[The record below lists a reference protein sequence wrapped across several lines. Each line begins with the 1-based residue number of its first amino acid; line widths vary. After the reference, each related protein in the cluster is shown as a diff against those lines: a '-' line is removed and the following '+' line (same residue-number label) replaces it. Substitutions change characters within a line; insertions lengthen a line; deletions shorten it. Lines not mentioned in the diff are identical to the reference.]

1 MNKLLLIAS
10 GCLFSIVALSQP
22 AKQALDIQSVSLA
35 ERYKIMKANSQTF
48 QDYKVIK
55 EYVLDGVW
63 KISMDTITAVGQ
75 RLEVANQKI
84 QRLAGELNQ
93 IRTALDNQ
101 KESMSQIQ
109 YDSEHIS
116 LAGISFSKN
125 MFRLLTFGII
135 GILAGV
141 ILFLLGHWK
150 MSNSK
155 IKEQMLMTDLISK
168 EYDDFKRKALE
179 KQTKL
184 SRELQNERNKL
195 AASNHS

>member
-1 MNKLLLIAS
+1 MNRLLFVAL
-10 GCLFSIVALSQP
+10 GCLFSLTTLSQP
-22 AKQALDIQSVSLA
+22 AKQALDIQSVSLE
-35 ERYKIMKANSQTF
+35 ERYKIMKTNSQTF

-63 KISMDTITAVGQ
+63 KISLDTIAAIGQ
-75 RLEVANQKI
+75 RLEMANQKI
-84 QRLAGELNQ
+84 QQLSNDLTQVRSSLESQKQSIAQ
-93 IRTALDNQ
+93 I
-101 KESMSQIQ
+101 E

-125 MFRLLTFGII
+125 MFRFLTFGTI

-141 ILFLLGHWK
+141 ILFLVGHWK
-150 MSNSK
+150 VSNSK
-155 IKEQMLMTDLISK
+155 IKEQMLLTDLISK